1 MVFYLQELFVKTE
14 GDVLTIHARQE
25 NRGSC
30 KEFQQRFSIPPGVRV
45 DKLSSSLSKNG
56 VLVISAPRET
66 LSITN
71 CEDNDVVDV
80 SNNCRSAMVQP
91 NIVHEDDKLTIEV
104 DVRDYR

>member
-1 MVFYLQELFVKTE
+1 M
-14 GDVLTIHARQE
+14 TIHARQE

-30 KEFQQRFSIPPGVRV
+30 KEFQQRFSIPQGVRV

-71 CEDNDVVDV
+71 CEDNDVVDG
-80 SNNCRSAMVQP
+80 SNNCRSAMLQP